1 MIDEDLA
8 AEMADVTWDLARGDA
23 GVDAWSPPVP
33 ARRVEAPTTAEA
45 ARLAIREA
53 VQAALR
59 EMGANQRPVGDLFT
73 TEQAA
78 IEADVKP
85 KTIRAWVAAG
95 LPAKRHGRRI
105 LITRQA
111 LDAWRTGEAPQV
123 TSILAAL
130 TKAA

>member
-1 MIDEDLA
+1 MIDEDFA
-8 AEMADVTWDLARGDA
+8 AEMSDVTWDLARSDA
-23 GVDAWSPPVP
+23 GREEWAPPLP
-33 ARRVEAPTTAEA
+33 SRRDKEPTGAEA
-45 ARLAIREA
+45 SRLAIREE

-59 EMGANQRPVGDLFT
+59 VMSANQRPVGDLFT